1 MLFYDIVEMNT
12 NSLFGSI
19 GREYCLYFYILSV
32 IAIVLA
38 ALIFIPA
45 IYVGITEKKGFQYF
59 LLSLAGIIVYLMAYL
74 QNRLLYNM
82 CSKTL

>member
-1 MLFYDIVEMNT
+1 MNT
-12 NSLFGSI
+12 GLFGPI

-32 IAIVLA
+32 VAVVVA

-45 IYVGITEKKGFQYF
+45 VYVGITEKKGFQYF
-59 LLSLAGIIVYLMAYL
+59 LMSLDGIIVYLMAYL

-82 CSKTL
+82 CAKTL